1 MYMSTSPLKHP
12 EIARR
17 LRACSLDDQD
27 VFVLLAA
34 DHRQNV
40 LKQLDASLNVE
51 QAAALLS
58 TLKVDFAQHL
68 AGSATG
74 YLTDPIYG
82 FEPCVASPDVP
93 ATLPLIVALE
103 NTGYVGEGWERMPSL
118 VEDFDAAEALRMG
131 ATATK
136 LLVYYHPDAAN
147 AAEKEEFVRT
157 VAAESQ
163 TAGLPLFLEPLV
175 YSPEPDTTLEKG
187 TMAYEDAV
195 VRTAER
201 LSRTGAAIMKVEFP
215 GGDIDNRQRWQ
226 AACERLD
233 AACATPWVLLG
244 AGVTA
249 DVFLEQTAVACAA
262 GASGV
267 LVGRT
272 IWGETI
278 HLDSEERAR
287 VLRSVGVDRLNQLRQ
302 VIAENGHAWS
312 ERDGQARSSPDVERV
327 EQ

>member
-1 MYMSTSPLKHP
+1 MLTFPLEQP
-12 EIARR
+12 EIVRR

-27 VFVLLAA
+27 LFVLLAA

-40 LKQLDASLNVE
+40 LKQLDDSLDVE

-68 AGSATG
+68 ATSTTG

-82 FEPCVASPDVP
+82 FGPCLASSDVP
-93 ATLPLIVALE
+93 AKLPLIVALE
-103 NTGYVGEGWERMPSL
+103 NTGYMGEGWERMPSL
-118 VEDFDAAEALRMG
+118 VEGFNTSEALRLG

-147 AAEKEEFVRT
+147 AAEKEAFVRA
-157 VAAESQ
+157 VAGECQA
-163 TAGLPLFLEPLV
+163 AGLPLFLEPLV
-175 YSPEPDTTLEKG
+175 YSPDPDTTLVKG
-187 TMAYEDAV
+187 TTAYEDAV
-195 VRTAER
+195 VGTAKR
-201 LSRTGAAIMKVEFP
+201 LSRTGPAIMKVEFP
-215 GGDIDNRQRWQ
+215 GGDQGNRERWEG
-226 AACERLD
+226 ACERLD
-233 AACATPWVLLG
+233 AVCATPWVLLG

-249 DVFLEQTAVACAA
+249 EVFLEQTAVACAA

-278 HLDSEERAR
+278 HMDPEERAQ
-287 VLRSVGVDRLNQLRQ
+287 VLGAAGADRLKQLQQ
-302 VIAENGHAWS
+302 VIAEKGHAWS
-312 ERDGQARSSPDVERV
+312 DRG
-327 EQ
+327 

>member
-1 MYMSTSPLKHP
+1 MASSPLPQP
-12 EIARR
+12 EITRR
-17 LRACSLDDQD
+17 LRACSLDDRD

-40 LKQLDASLNVE
+40 LKQFDANLDTE

-68 AGSATG
+68 AGSTTG

-82 FEPCVASPDVP
+82 FEPCLASPNVP

-118 VEDFDAAEALRMG
+118 VEDFNASEALRMG

-147 AAEKEEFVRT
+147 AADKEEFIRT
-157 VAAESQ
+157 VAGECQA
-163 TAGLPLFLEPLV
+163 AGLPLFLEPLV
-175 YSPEPDTTLEKG
+175 YSPDPDTTLEKG
-187 TMAYEDAV
+187 TMVYEDAV
-195 VRTAER
+195 VGTADR

-215 GGDIDNRQRWQ
+215 GGDIDNRSRWE
-226 AACERLD
+226 AACQRLD
-233 AACATPWVLLG
+233 AACALPWVLLG
-244 AGVTA
+244 AGVTSE
-249 DVFLEQTAVACAA
+249 VFLEQTAVACAA

-278 HLDSEERAR
+278 HLDPEERAQT
-287 VLRSVGVDRLNQLRQ
+287 LQSAGVDRLNQLEQ
-302 VIAENGHAWS
+302 VIAAKGHAWS
-312 ERDGQARSSPDVERV
+312 ERACADGATP
-327 EQ
+327 

>member
-1 MYMSTSPLKHP
+1 MKMLTSPLEHP

-17 LRACSLDDQD
+17 LRACSLDEQD

-40 LKQLDASLNVE
+40 LKQFDANLNTE

-68 AGSATG
+68 AGSTTG

-82 FEPCVASPDVP
+82 FEPCLASPDVP
-93 ATLPLIVALE
+93 ATFPLIVALE

-118 VEDFDAAEALRMG
+118 VEDFNASEALRMG

-147 AAEKEEFVRT
+147 AADKEEFIRT
-157 VAAESQ
+157 VAGECQA
-163 TAGLPLFLEPLV
+163 AGLPLFLEQLV
-175 YSPEPDTTLEKG
+175 YSPDPDTTLEKG

-195 VRTAER
+195 VGTAER
-201 LSRTGAAIMKVEFP
+201 LSRTGAAIMKMEFP
-215 GGDIDNRQRWQ
+215 GGDTDNRQRWE

-244 AGVTA
+244 AGVTSE
-249 DVFLEQTAVACAA
+249 VFLEQTAVACSA

-278 HLDSEERAR
+278 HLDPEERAQ

-302 VIAENGHAWS
+302 VIAEKGHAWS
-312 ERDGQARSSPDVERV
+312 ERGGQARSSQDVER
-327 EQ
+327 

>member
-1 MYMSTSPLKHP
+1 MTSPLEHP
-12 EIARR
+12 EIIRR
-17 LRACSLDDQD
+17 LRACSLDNLD

-40 LKQLDASLNVE
+40 LKQFDASLDSE

-68 AGSATG
+68 ATSTTG

-82 FEPCVASPDVP
+82 FEPCLASPDVP

-103 NTGYVGEGWERMPSL
+103 NTGYMGEGWERMPSL
-118 VEDFDAAEALRMG
+118 VEGFNASEALRLG

-147 AAEKEEFVRT
+147 AEEKEEFIRA
-157 VAAESQ
+157 VASECQ
-163 TAGLPLFLEPLV
+163 DVGLPLFLEPLV
-175 YSPEPDTTLEKG
+175 YSPDPDIKLVKG
-187 TMAYEDAV
+187 TTAYEDAV
-195 VRTAER
+195 VGTAER
-201 LSRTGAAIMKVEFP
+201 LSRCGPAIMKVEFP
-215 GGDIDNRQRWQ
+215 GGDVDNRERWQ
-226 AACERLD
+226 PACERLD
-233 AACATPWVLLG
+233 ADCATPWVLLG

-249 DVFLEQTAVACAA
+249 EVFLEQTAVACSA

-278 HLDSEERAR
+278 HMNPEERAQ
-287 VLRSVGVDRLNQLRQ
+287 VLRTVGVDRLNQLQQ
-302 VIAENGHAWS
+302 VIAEKAHSWT
-312 ERDGQARSSPDVERV
+312 ERTCATVSHD
-327 EQ
+327 